1 MNIKKLLDSRMDM
14 TNSDDVHSF
23 EEFKLVPLK
32 ERVRHVWYWPFG
44 PWYMTPYAL
53 PHTFNHRSKEL
64 SDWDKC
70 YEFLRTEFP
79 VQVYLREDLPKSSFV
94 YFFKFKIWDLK
105 DLYYKY
111 VIRTFKSFN
120 KELVKVIPRNEWR
133 DKVTIMPDFLF
144 ACVIDFVEVEKCFEH
159 NDYTEHNK
167 DFGDMLM
174 IVYDFAKHGR
184 KELSKKVDDALSVA
198 HDKTGELTYEERY
211 GDMDKLEVELAVM
224 EKRYMTW
231 IVNNVDNF
239 WV

>member
-1 MNIKKLLDSRMDM
+1 MNIKKLLDARMDV
-14 TNSDDVHSF
+14 TNSVDVHTV
-23 EEFKLVPLK
+23 EEFKAVPLK
-32 ERVRHVWYWPFG
+32 ERVRHVWFWPFG

-53 PHTFNHRSKEL
+53 PHTFNHRGNES

-79 VQVYLREDLPKSSFV
+79 VQVYLREDLSKSSFV
-94 YFFKFKIWDLK
+94 YFFKFKWWDIK
-105 DLYYKY
+105 DFYHRRIK
-111 VIRTFKSFN
+111 RMFKPFN
-120 KELVKVIPRNEWR
+120 KELVKVIPRREWK
-133 DKVTIMPDFLF
+133 DKTTIIPDFLY

-167 DFGDMLM
+167 DFAVMLM
-174 IVYDFAKHGR
+174 IVYDFAKFGR
-184 KELSKKVDDALSVA
+184 KELNKKVNDALNVA
-198 HDKTGELTYEERY
+198 HDKIGELTYEERY
-211 GDMDKLEVELAVM
+211 GEMNKCETELADM